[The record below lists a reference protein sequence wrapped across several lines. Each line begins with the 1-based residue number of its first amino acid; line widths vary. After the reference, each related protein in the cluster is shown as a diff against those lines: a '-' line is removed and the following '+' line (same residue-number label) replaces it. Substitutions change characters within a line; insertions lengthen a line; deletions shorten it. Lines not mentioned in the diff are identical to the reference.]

1 MIKDE
6 YGKDV
11 VKRVLA
17 SLWVVV
23 ATILVINGHKDIGVQ
38 GLMIQMLG
46 LSMLLLALYVYNKPH
61 SK

>member
-11 VKRVLA
+11 VKRVLG

-46 LSMLLLALYVYNKPH
+46 LSMLLLALYVYNKSH

>member
-6 YGKDV
+6 YGKDL
-11 VKRVLA
+11 VKRIFA
-17 SLWVVV
+17 FLWVGVGI
-23 ATILVINGHKDIGVQ
+23 ILVITGHKDIGVQ